1 MLRSN
6 TTTLGW
12 ANWKYNLFKICG
24 QYVHGKNPLKNLC
37 EEKLWG
43 FRVSENIVS
52 LGEVVNSTHK
62 HKIIESEFM
71 AWPIS
76 LPLFPVMKPVGW
88 KGMYTQ
94 LWTKGARCSPIRAY
108 QWPEWGW
115 FPCRNNQTTHS
126 TADLHV
132 PQDLANPMDERD
144 PPIYIASPVDSKR
157 IYGSG
162 TRAPESAIECWELS
176 VIDMGKTVHRMRSPH
191 CINPR
196 KIPGLIFQLS

>member
-1 MLRSN
+1 MSME
-6 TTTLGW
+6 
-12 ANWKYNLFKICG
+12 
-24 QYVHGKNPLKNLC
+24 KNLC
-37 EEKLWG
+37 EEK

-52 LGEVVNSTHK
+52 LGEIVNSTHK

-71 AWPIS
+71 TWLTS
-76 LPLFPVMKPVGW
+76 LPLFPGMKTVGW

-94 LWTKGARCSPIRAY
+94 LWTKGARWVPSG
-108 QWPEWGW
+108 PEWGW

-126 TADLHV
+126 TADLRV
-132 PQDLANPMDERD
+132 PQDLANPMDGRD

-162 TRAPESAIECWELS
+162 TRAPESAIEYWELS
-176 VIDMGKTVHRMRSPH
+176 IIDIGKTVHRMRSPH